1 MPKIPLYNQGAGP
14 SLQMAA
20 GTLGPRAQSGAFEAP
35 GRALAGF
42 ADAAGQVAFNFGM
55 AERKREDRTIVA
67 EEELAAKDY
76 FGTKLLEDQ
85 SISKEEAESNFKQHR
100 DTFLQGIESKGYSE
114 RRKQLVLSAVN
125 NVYAQRGLDAKINAF
140 NRGTRKA
147 TETDEMLL
155 DSNLEILRTYPVD
168 SPQYQ
173 KAASDNANIF
183 SVASGE
189 NRKLK
194 YTPEAYDLR
203 VKIDRANLAFAN
215 AETPAQA
222 DAAYEAL
229 RQDAS
234 IPPSKLLEAKNL
246 RNSVKK
252 RLGDELFDSTLEMIT
267 ETDLSSSE
275 ALQISNGFDAG
286 EDFTVTRENGEEIS
300 FSVKNMPISKRRQ
313 MSKIVSSIGDEY
325 KNQIRAGIVSDV
337 DDAFEAE
344 GLDGALAIATV
355 AVNDAE
361 DKEEA
366 DAAIL
371 GSARNFDAK
380 AQIAYAEGDF
390 EGALAFSEVAENLI
404 NTSFMS
410 RPSLSENA
418 GTVGVASNT
427 ILKSVA
433 KTRVDIQEKRQEEAF
448 ISYGVKLA
456 QDGLLDNHAG
466 TYTKPQETEIM
477 NRAMFG
483 KSLPEQIALVSSN
496 NVVFEPFKGTMI
508 GAAKE
513 ALSATPDLTVVS
525 EGLELYRQVKTR
537 ARGAIDRHTDDETRA
552 FFDSV
557 LSLED
562 VGVDTQDAINRVSR
576 AFQTGVDV
584 NAKYSTVKAGV
595 DSILDNQITSVFGI
609 TLSGERVDNRVMVHQ
624 RLEDLSKVYIRMGT
638 MSAEEA
644 VAAAVEA
651 INDSHINLR
660 GQLIPR
666 RKNFPFYPND
676 ENLRRMVDLAAEDF
690 MTKYSADS
698 AVLDEDDNVALIP
711 APNRVDQWQITINGV
726 PATTGIDSIYSIS
739 DLQGLMAADRKTV
752 VDEIIQD
759 NLQKRGLTE
768 EQQLS
773 KQAQDLNKQAN
784 ALTGAAI
791 SKIRQEQGE
800 AAAQAAIGERQRL
813 LDEAEDIRRLL
824 QESKRLKRGD

>member
-14 SLQMAA
+14 SVQMAA

-55 AERKREDRTIVA
+55 AEKKREDRTIVA

-85 SISKEEAESNFKQHR
+85 SISKEEAENNFKQHR

-140 NRGTRKA
+140 NRGTKKA

-155 DSNLEILRTYPVD
+155 DSNLEILRTHPID

-173 KAASDNANIF
+173 KAASDNASIF

-194 YTPEAYDLR
+194 YTPETYDLR
-203 VKIDRANLAFAN
+203 VKIDRANLAFVN
-215 AETPAQA
+215 AETPAEA

-229 RQDAS
+229 KEDKS

-252 RLGDELFDSTLEMIT
+252 KLGDELFDSALERIT
-267 ETDLSSSE
+267 EADLSASE
-275 ALQISNGFDAG
+275 ALQISNGFDTG
-286 EDFTVTRENGEEIS
+286 EDFVVTRENGEQIS
-300 FSVKNMPISKRRQ
+300 FSVKDMPISKRRQ
-313 MSKIVSSIGDEY
+313 ISKIASGLGDEY
-325 KNQIRAGIVSDV
+325 KNQIRAGIVSDM
-337 DDAFEAE
+337 DNAFEAE

-390 EGALAFSEVAENLI
+390 ESALAFSQVAEELV

-427 ILKSVA
+427 ILKSIA
-433 KTRVDIQEKRQEEAF
+433 KTRVDIREKAQEEAL
-448 ISYGVKLA
+448 INGGVKLA
-456 QDGLLDNHAG
+456 ENGLLDNYAG
-466 TYTKPQETEIM
+466 AYTAPQEKEIM
-477 NRAMFG
+477 NRALVG

-496 NVVFEPFKGTMI
+496 NVIFAPFKGTMI

-513 ALSATPDLTVVS
+513 GLSATANLTVVS
-525 EGLELYRQVKTR
+525 EGLELYRQIKTR
-537 ARGAIDRHTDDETRA
+537 AKGAIDRHTDDETRA

-557 LSLED
+557 LALEE
-562 VGVDTQDAINRVSR
+562 VGVDTEDAINRVSR

-595 DSILDNQITSVFGI
+595 DSILDNQVTSVFGI
-609 TLSGERVDNRVMVHQ
+609 TLSGERVDNRVLIHQ

-690 MTKYSADS
+690 IAKYSADS
-698 AVLDEDDNVALIP
+698 AILDEDDNVALIP
-711 APNRVDQWQITINGV
+711 FVNRVDQWQITINGV
-726 PATTGIDSIYSIS
+726 QATTGTDSIYSIS
-739 DLQGLMAADRKTV
+739 DLEALMAADRKTV

-773 KQAQDLNKQAN
+773 KEAKDLNKQAN

-791 SKIRQEQGE
+791 SKIRKEQGE
-800 AAAQAAIGERQRL
+800 AAAQAAMGERQRL
-813 LDEAEDIRRLL
+813 LDEAENIRRLL